1 MRSINEEV
9 EFQPEW
15 YGDAGEDDERAE
27 NMNCPTRAPA
37 DGIADSFG
45 TAEEKKSGDG
55 DVDSGDDGEDI
66 GEAPARIW
74 PEPVRGSE
82 LYSHPDSC
90 ERREIL
96 P

>member
-1 MRSINEEV
+1 M

-45 TAEEKKSGDG
+45 TAEEKKAGDG
-55 DVDSGDDGEDI
+55 DVDGGDDGEDVSEMSAGI
-66 GEAPARIW
+66 R
-74 PEPVRGSE
+74 PEPVRGAE
-82 LYSHPDSC
+82 LYRNPDRGKS
-90 ERREIL
+90 EEIL